1 MQQHTIKCYY
11 SINYIRSF
19 LLCQYF
25 PSKKYTK
32 KLCFLSNQQRIIY
45 FFYNN
50 VLNTYLGSLLY
61 LLYRTI

>member
-25 PSKKYTK
+25 PSKKCTK
-32 KLCFLSNQQRIIY
+32 KLCFLSNQRIY
-45 FFYNN
+45 
-50 VLNTYLGSLLY
+50 SLLGVFTY
-61 LLYRTI
+61 S